1 MNQAAIHKTL
11 AGKPGRKPAPGKLEA
26 LFELRRAANYTLIQD
41 LFFSL
46 YPEARYAASFQNLQK
61 ILSAQYKKRPA
72 ALKLQDIQRQ
82 GEGSWYQSGAWIGM
96 QLYVDRFCGD
106 LKKLREK
113 LPYFEALGINFL
125 HLMPITKRPSGPN
138 DGGYAVNS
146 YTEIDP
152 VYGTEQDFIELTTAL
167 REKGICLM
175 LDFVVNHTS
184 DEFPWALEARA
195 GNLKYQ
201 EYYYTFPD
209 RNLPDLFEAH
219 LPEVFPETSPGNFT
233 YSPEMERW
241 VMTVFNTY
249 QWDLNYTNPAV
260 FLSML
265 ENLLELS
272 NKGVDVVRFDALA
285 FLWKKIG
292 TTSQN
297 LPEAHQ
303 LVALF
308 RLCLQVVAPGVII
321 LAEAIVAPEE
331 IVAYFGKGILEGN
344 ECEIA
349 YNATFMACLWNS
361 AATKKTNLLRRS
373 LRSLPPKPDAS
384 TWINYIRCHDDIGL
398 GFDDSHISAL
408 GWDPQT
414 HRRFLLDYFC
424 QRLDWSP
431 AKGAVFMYNPFTG
444 DGRITGSTASLLG
457 LEQAIEEKDVLK
469 ITSAVDKILM
479 MYGIILAA
487 PGIPLIYAGDEIG
500 MLNDYS
506 YMGEADKVMD
516 SRWINRPIHDWE
528 TVSGLGAVENHAS
541 RIYYGLQHLIALRKE
556 LPALADA
563 RSVVYHDAGNDHLL
577 IFERGGETENGV
589 LILANFDENPQVVRT
604 SLLSALGYM
613 HKGQFQNLIDGKKQK
628 VRSGLLELPP
638 SELLWLPKCQTNYS
652 ALFEV
657 S

>member
-11 AGKPGRKPAPGKLEA
+11 AGKPGSKPTSGKLGL
-26 LFELRRAANYTLIQD
+26 LFEKRRAANFTLIQD

-46 YPEARYAASFQNLQK
+46 YPEARHTASFESLQK
-61 ILSAQYKKRPA
+61 ILADHFQNRSAE
-72 ALKLQDIQRQ
+72 LKLQDLKRQ
-82 GEGSWYQSGAWIGM
+82 GEGNWYQSGAWAGM

-106 LKKLREK
+106 LNKLKDK

-125 HLMPITKRPSGPN
+125 HLMPITKRPAGPN

-146 YTEIDP
+146 YSEIDP
-152 VYGTEQDFIELTTAL
+152 AYGTDQDFISLTAAF

-184 DEFPWALEARA
+184 DEFPWALEAKA
-195 GNLKYQ
+195 GNPKYQ

-209 RNLPDLFEAH
+209 RNLPDLFEQS

-233 YSPEMERW
+233 YCPQMGRW

-265 ENLLELS
+265 ENLLDLS
-272 NKGVDVVRFDALA
+272 NKGVDVIRFDALA

-297 LPEAHQ
+297 LPEAHR
-303 LVALF
+303 LIALF

-331 IVAYFGKGILEGN
+331 IVRYFGQDILEGN

-349 YNATFMACLWNS
+349 YNAIFMACLWNS
-361 AATKKTNLLRRS
+361 VATKKTRLLRQS
-373 LRSLPPKPDAS
+373 LGNLPPKPDTC

-408 GWDPQT
+408 GWDPHT

-424 QRLDWSP
+424 QRLEWSP

-457 LEQAIEEKDVLK
+457 LERAIEEKDASK
-469 ITSAVDKILM
+469 ISTAVRKILM
-479 MYGIILAA
+479 LYGIILAA

-506 YMGEADKVMD
+506 YMNEADKVMD
-516 SRWINRPIHDWE
+516 SRWINRPIHDWR
-528 TVSGLGAVENHAS
+528 TVSRLSSEKNHAS
-541 RIYYGLQHLIALRKE
+541 GIYYGLQHLIALRKQQ
-556 LPALADA
+556 PGLADT
-563 RSVVYHDAGNDHLL
+563 RSIRYHDAGNDHLFV
-577 IFERGGETENGV
+577 FERDGESDNGI
-589 LILANFDENPQVVRT
+589 LILANFDDSPQVVRT
-604 SLLSALGYM
+604 SLLGALGYLRE
-613 HKGQFQNLIDGKKQK
+613 GQFQNLIDGKTKK
-628 VRSGLLELPP
+628 VRSGLLEIPP
-638 SELLWLPKCQTNYS
+638 GELLWLRKC
-652 ALFEV
+652 
-657 S
+657 

>member
-1 MNQAAIHKTL
+1 MNQAAIHKIL
-11 AGKPGRKPAPGKLEA
+11 AGKTGSKPTPGKRVQ
-26 LFELRRAANYTLIQD
+26 LFEKRRAANFTLIQD

-46 YPEARYAASFQNLQK
+46 YPEERYGASFKSLQK
-61 ILSAQYKKRPA
+61 LLADGFKNRPA
-72 ALKLQDIQRQ
+72 ELKLQDLHRLS
-82 GEGSWYQSGAWIGM
+82 EGNWYQSGAWVGM

-106 LKKLREK
+106 LIHLKEK
-113 LPYFEALGINFL
+113 IPYFEALGINFL

-152 VYGTEQDFIELTTAL
+152 RYGTDQDFIELTAAF

-184 DEFPWALEARA
+184 DEFPWALEAKA
-195 GNLKYQ
+195 GDLKYQ

-209 RNLPDLFEAH
+209 RNLPNLYEQS

-233 YSPEMERW
+233 YCPQMERW

-249 QWDLNYTNPAV
+249 QWDLNYTNPEV

-265 ENLLELS
+265 ENLLELA
-272 NKGVDVVRFDALA
+272 NKGVDVIRFDALA

-297 LPEAHQ
+297 LPEAHR

-361 AATKKTNLLRRS
+361 VATKKTNLLRQS
-373 LRSLPPKPDAS
+373 LGNLPPKPNPS

-398 GFDDSHISAL
+398 GFDDSHIAAL

-431 AKGAVFMYNPFTG
+431 AKGAVFMYNAFTG

-457 LEQAIEEKDVLK
+457 LERAIEEEDALK
-469 ITSAVDKILM
+469 ISSAVSKILM
-479 MYGIILAA
+479 LYGIILAA

-506 YMGEADKVMD
+506 YMGEADKMMD
-516 SRWINRPIHDWE
+516 SRWINRPIHDWRA
-528 TVSGLGAVENHAS
+528 VSGLASEKNHTS
-541 RIYYGLQHLIALRKE
+541 RLYNGLQHLIALRKE
-556 LPALADA
+556 QPGLADVC
-563 RSVVYHDAGNDHLL
+563 SVHYHNAGNDHLL
-577 IFERGGETENGV
+577 VFERDGETDNGI
-589 LILANFDENPQVVRT
+589 LILANFDESPQVVRT
-604 SLLSALGYM
+604 SLLGALGYLRE
-613 HKGQFQNLIDGKKQK
+613 GQFHNLIDGKTKK
-628 VRSGLLELPP
+628 VRSGLLEIPP
-638 SELLWLPKCQTNYS
+638 AELLWLRKC
-652 ALFEV
+652 
-657 S
+657 